1 MQTEN
6 NKDEISK
13 EIANLYKENKLYN
26 FLKGKFLYI
35 LILCLFISLLIS
47 LIIINDYYTAAI
59 TIFSTCAIFVVAL
72 IVQRVMIWKIIYDT
86 NKKVTG
92 IKLKPIRQ
100 VWDCVV
106 FIIFD

>member
-13 EIANLYKENKLYN
+13 EIANLYEENKLYN

-35 LILCLFISLLIS
+35 LLFCLFISALIS
-47 LIIINDYYTAAI
+47 LIVINDGYIALI
-59 TIFSTCAIFVVAL
+59 TILSICAIFIVVL